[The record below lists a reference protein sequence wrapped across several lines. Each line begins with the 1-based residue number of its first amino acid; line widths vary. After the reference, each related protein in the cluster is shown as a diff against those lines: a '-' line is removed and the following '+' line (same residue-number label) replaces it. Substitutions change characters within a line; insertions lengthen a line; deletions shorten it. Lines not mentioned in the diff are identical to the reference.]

1 MRFEKK
7 KTNLDSI
14 EAYACICMAAVC
26 RCTCTCGCGCASS
39 ESLQQSATESGFEV
53 GKNESSII
61 PYFNS
66 NSALAIQ
73 VSM

>member
-26 RCTCTCGCGCASS
+26 SCICTCGCGCTT
-39 ESLQQSATESGFEV
+39 ESLYQTAFDNGFTKGWNSPAET
-53 GKNESSII
+53 N
-61 PYFNS
+61 YFSTNP
-66 NSALAIQ
+66 ALAIQ
-73 VSM
+73 TSS